1 MEQEKRIYVTKEGY
15 QQYLDALKDYKNA
28 YAELLK
34 TRVDYGK
41 NSTENYQTGVF
52 DMEAASLIYN
62 IENMNKTISQLEIIT
77 DENAEEQTVNMG
89 DVVNVQ
95 VIGADDIRK
104 VKIIGGVPD
113 ILKDNDVVS
122 ITINSPMGNAIYKKK
137 IGDVVTYKVRNNEF
151 TAMIISKEKVLEKQA
166 PESQPMSE

>member
-15 QQYLDALKDYKNA
+15 QQYLEALKDYKKA

-62 IENMNKTISQLEIIT
+62 IENMNKTIAQLEIIT

-137 IGDVVTYKVRNNEF
+137 IGDVVTYKVRDNEF
-151 TAMIISKEKVLEKQA
+151 TAMIISKEKMLEKQA

>member
-137 IGDVVTYKVRNNEF
+137 IGDVVTYKVRDNEF
-151 TAMIISKEKVLEKQA
+151 TAMIISKEKMLEKQA

>member
-122 ITINSPMGNAIYKKK
+122 ITINSPMGNAI
-137 IGDVVTYKVRNNEF
+137 
-151 TAMIISKEKVLEKQA
+151 
-166 PESQPMSE
+166 

>member
-151 TAMIISKEKVLEKQA
+151 TAMIISKEKMLEKQA

>member
-62 IENMNKTISQLEIIT
+62 IENMNKTIAQLEIIT

-113 ILKDNDVVS
+113 ILKDNEVVS

-137 IGDVVTYKVRNNEF
+137 IGDVVTYKVRDNEF
-151 TAMIISKEKVLEKQA
+151 TAMIISKEKMLEKQA

>member
-62 IENMNKTISQLEIIT
+62 IENMNKTIAQLEIIT

-137 IGDVVTYKVRNNEF
+137 IGDVVTYKVRDNEF
-151 TAMIISKEKVLEKQA
+151 TAMIISKEKMLEKQA